1 MSCPV
6 NKIDSNNTGLRYAE
20 EECLKQLPEGVEAT
34 YASGVLTLTDKGTEG
49 DTITIGD
56 RTYTLRNT
64 FDADEDEIIIGATA
78 DETAARIAEAI
89 NNGYSAG
96 ASAYIGTGTD
106 PHDDVEAA
114 QNAGVVSVVAQNDGA
129 AGNAIV
135 THTLGAGLSFN
146 AATLTGGAEAQ
157 NVATV
162 WHVLDSIS
170 FSDFGGQIS
179 TVARNPINPSRQ
191 RKKGVTT
198 DLEASGG
205 FNQDLTLNNTT
216 RLLQGFFFADMR
228 EKHSTALL
236 NSPAVP
242 FTSVT
247 AATATYGAAAGLT
260 GFASGRLVLASGF
273 GSSANNGLKRMTQ
286 ASSGTEIKVTGGV
299 APVDEANPPATA
311 KIEVVGHEFAS
322 GAVNMALQGALVR
335 MTSSS
340 FNMTTLGLTPGEWI
354 YVGGDGS
361 GKHFANSVGFARV
374 AVIQSGHLEFDKVSW
389 APSNEN
395 GAGITLHIFFGSVLR
410 NEDNPN
416 LIKRR
421 TYQVERTLG
430 RDADGTMSEYLIGA
444 VPNELTLNIA
454 QADKVNIDMGFIA
467 VDNEQRTG
475 QQGLKAGARPALEP
489 ADAFNTSSDFS
500 RIKLASVVS
509 DDAAPSPL
517 FAFATEMTLTI
528 NNNVTP
534 NKAIGVMGA
543 FDTSAGTI
551 EVGGSMT
558 AYFASVEA
566 AQAVRN
572 NADITLDII
581 MLKRNAGMLFDIP
594 LLSLG
599 DGRLNVEQDQAIT
612 IPLETNAA
620 ESKFGHTLLFQSF
633 SYLPNSA
640 G

>member
-1 MSCPV
+1 
-6 NKIDSNNTGLRYAE
+6 
-20 EECLKQLPEGVEAT
+20 
-34 YASGVLTLTDKGTEG
+34 
-49 DTITIGD
+49 
-56 RTYTLRNT
+56 
-64 FDADEDEIIIGATA
+64 
-78 DETAARIAEAI
+78 
-89 NNGYSAG
+89 
-96 ASAYIGTGTD
+96 
-106 PHDDVEAA
+106 
-114 QNAGVVSVVAQNDGA
+114 
-129 AGNAIV
+129 
-135 THTLGAGLSFN
+135 
-146 AATLTGGAEAQ
+146 
-157 NVATV
+157 
-162 WHVLDSIS
+162 
-170 FSDFGGQIS
+170 
-179 TVARNPINPSRQ
+179 
-191 RKKGVTT
+191 
-198 DLEASGG
+198 
-205 FNQDLTLNNTT
+205 
-216 RLLQGFFFADMR
+216 
-228 EKHSTALL
+228 
-236 NSPAVP
+236 
-242 FTSVT
+242 
-247 AATATYGAAAGLT
+247 
-260 GFASGRLVLASGF
+260 
-273 GSSANNGLKRMTQ
+273 
-286 ASSGTEIKVTGGV
+286 
-299 APVDEANPPATA
+299 
-311 KIEVVGHEFAS
+311 
-322 GAVNMALQGALVR
+322 
-335 MTSSS
+335 
-340 FNMTTLGLTPGEWI
+340 MTTLGLTPGEWI

-374 AVIQSGHLEFDKVSW
+374 AVIQSGYLEFDKVSW
-389 APSNEN
+389 APGNEN
-395 GAGITLHIFFGSVLR
+395 GAGITLQIFFGSVLR

-543 FDTSAGTI
+543 FDTSAGTF